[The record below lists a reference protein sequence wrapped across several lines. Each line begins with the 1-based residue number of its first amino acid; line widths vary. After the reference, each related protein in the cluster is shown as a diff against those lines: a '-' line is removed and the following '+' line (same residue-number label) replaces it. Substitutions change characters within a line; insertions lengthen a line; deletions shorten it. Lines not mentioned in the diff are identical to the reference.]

1 MIHALKIEPNFY
13 EEIRNGDKQF
23 EVREDDRH
31 YSVGDVLALNEL
43 DDTRT
48 EYTGRALLTKVTCVL
63 RDERFL
69 QKNYVVMGIKLLG
82 VTEEHSQGVKFEIYG
97 GNGK

>member
-48 EYTGRALLTKVTCVL
+48 EYTGRALLAKVTCVL

-82 VTEEHSQGVKFEIYG
+82 VTEEYSQGTKFEIYG